1 LGEVTV
7 DATGL
12 RMVTINKALTPGLW
26 WLAVVVEEAAT
37 VRALYHYYALGI
49 IGFPAS
55 GGTPTVSY
63 TSPTGYYMAHTY
75 GALPASFAAYAS
87 ATEITASA
95 CPAVFLRFSA

>member
-1 LGEVTV
+1 
-7 DATGL
+7 
-12 RMVTINKALTPGLW
+12 
-26 WLAVVVEEAAT
+26 
-37 VRALYHYYALGI
+37 
-49 IGFPAS
+49 
-55 GGTPTVSY
+55 VSY